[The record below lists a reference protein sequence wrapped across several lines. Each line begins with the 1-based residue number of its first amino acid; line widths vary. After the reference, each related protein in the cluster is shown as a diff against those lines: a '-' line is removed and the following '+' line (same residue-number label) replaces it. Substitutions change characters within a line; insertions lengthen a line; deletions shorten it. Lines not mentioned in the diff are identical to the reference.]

1 MKIINTFMLEYFK
14 TEFLFGQKSFL
25 RLQIL
30 SIVFYILTLY
40 IIKTIQLREDTHTLT
55 HTLNKLKNPL
65 VSARGISIPTK
76 CLT

>member
-40 IIKTIQLREDTHTLT
+40 IYYKDNPITRGHTYTHTYLE
-55 HTLNKLKNPL
+55 
-65 VSARGISIPTK
+65 
-76 CLT
+76 